1 MLRKHEIEAAGMV
14 HLAVSCGFFTKALCV
29 CTLDLKSELV
39 WGGSRFV
46 DTAMTST
53 VNRQTACG
61 VHCAFL
67 RYKTHSFEIF
77 RLNHLTLHRHQTRKN
92 ALVVA

>member
-1 MLRKHEIEAAGMV
+1 MLRKHEIEAAGTV

-46 DTAMTST
+46 DTAKTRAVS
-53 VNRQTACG
+53 RQTACG
-61 VHCAFL
+61 VLCAFL
-67 RYKTHSFEIF
+67 RSKIQSFEIF
-77 RLNHLTLHRHQTRKN
+77 RLNHLTLHRHQTGKDPF
-92 ALVVA
+92 VVA